1 MYKLLFIFSLFC
13 HFTNAQLSFLNKDT
27 DLGTIAEAYEIKGDV
42 ILKNEGDKKLFLLR
56 ADADKDLKI
65 FASKKTLQV
74 GDTCLLVISF
84 IPNQTGKFKKKIS
97 LVSSNQATPY
107 ELSISG
113 SISKIKAD
121 DKLACFYFGNRKNS
135 NVKINTDPIIVPENK
150 EPRDNSNKIPD
161 NVTLSGV
168 EGKSPKSIVVSPK
181 LANDTQTTTIQ
192 QPTTSLNELSVLD
205 YKPNNILFLAD
216 VSSSMKDSLKFPVM
230 KKSLHILIDALRDID
245 RVTFVTYADS
255 VKIIKENIS
264 GADKQ
269 ILHQLVSNLKARGLT
284 KGNKAILFSQT
295 IAQKHFIAEGNN
307 QLFLATDGKFRFYPD
322 DQKKWINQQANKK
335 IILSTVAFGND
346 KEAMRNLKEIAEI
359 GEGSFIHIKNK
370 NSDEEKLL
378 NEIKKRSK
386 REP

>member
-1 MYKLLFIFSLFC
+1 MYKLTLLFILFFC
-13 HFTNAQLSFLNKDT
+13 FANAQLSFLNKDT
-27 DLGTIAEAYEIKGDV
+27 DLGTIAEAYEIKGDI

-56 ADADKDLKI
+56 ADADKDLKV

-84 IPNQTGKFKKKIS
+84 IPTQTGKFKKKIS
-97 LVSSNQATPY
+97 LIASNQGEPY
-107 ELSISG
+107 ELSLSG
-113 SISKIKAD
+113 NITKIKAD

-135 NVKINTDPIIVPENK
+135 NVKINTQPIVVPENK

-161 NVTLSGV
+161 YVTQTPVLTESVAIISKSVTLSGV
-168 EGKSPKSIVVSPK
+168 EG
-181 LANDTQTTTIQ
+181 T
-192 QPTTSLNELSVLD
+192 NELSIMA
-205 YKPNNILFLAD
+205 YKPNNILFLVD

-230 KKSLHILIDALRDID
+230 KKSLHILIEALRDVD
-245 RVTFVTYADS
+245 RITFVTYADS
-255 VKIIKENIS
+255 VKIIKENLS

-269 ILHQLVSNLKARGLT
+269 TLHQLVSNLNARGLT
-284 KGNKAILFSQT
+284 KGNKAILFSQG

-322 DQKKWINQQANKK
+322 DQKKWLATQSSKK
-335 IILSTVAFGND
+335 ITLSTVAFGND
-346 KEAMRNLKEIAEI
+346 KEAMRNLKDIAEI

-386 REP
+386 RTP

>member
-1 MYKLLFIFSLFC
+1 MYKLTLLFILFFC
-13 HFTNAQLSFLNKDT
+13 FANAQLSFLNKDT
-27 DLGTIAEAYEIKGDV
+27 ELGTIAEAYEIKGDV

-56 ADADKDLKI
+56 ADADKDLKV

-97 LVSSNQATPY
+97 LIASNRGEPY
-107 ELSISG
+107 ELSLSG
-113 SISKIKAD
+113 NITKIKAD

-135 NVKINTDPIIVPENK
+135 NVKINTEPIVVPENK

-161 NVTLSGV
+161 NVTQTPVLTESVAIITKSVTMSGA
-168 EGKSPKSIVVSPK
+168 EG
-181 LANDTQTTTIQ
+181 T
-192 QPTTSLNELSVLD
+192 NELSVMD
-205 YKPNNILFLAD
+205 YKPNNILFLVD

-230 KKSLHILIDALRDID
+230 KKSLHILIEALRDVD
-245 RVTFVTYADS
+245 RITFVTYADS
-255 VKIIKENIS
+255 VKIIKENLS

-269 ILHQLVSNLKARGLT
+269 TLHQLVSNLNARGLT
-284 KGNKAILFSQT
+284 KGNKAILFSQG

-322 DQKKWINQQANKK
+322 DQKKWLATQSSKK
-335 IILSTVAFGND
+335 ITLSTVAFGND
-346 KEAMRNLKEIAEI
+346 KEAMRNLNDIAEI

-386 REP
+386 RVP

>member
-1 MYKLLFIFSLFC
+1 MYKLTLLFILFFC
-13 HFTNAQLSFLNKDT
+13 FANAQLSFLNKDT
-27 DLGTIAEAYEIKGDV
+27 ELGTIAEAYEIKGDV

-56 ADADKDLKI
+56 ADADKDLKV

-97 LVSSNQATPY
+97 LIASNRGEPY
-107 ELSISG
+107 ELSLSG
-113 SISKIKAD
+113 NITKIKAD

-135 NVKINTDPIIVPENK
+135 NVKINTEPIVVPENK

-161 NVTLSGV
+161 NVTQTPVLTESVAIITKSVTMSKV
-168 EGKSPKSIVVSPK
+168 EG
-181 LANDTQTTTIQ
+181 T
-192 QPTTSLNELSVLD
+192 NELSVMD
-205 YKPNNILFLAD
+205 YKPNNILFLVD

-230 KKSLHILIDALRDID
+230 KKSLHILIEALRDVD
-245 RVTFVTYADS
+245 RITFVTYADS
-255 VKIIKENIS
+255 VKIIKENLS

-269 ILHQLVSNLKARGLT
+269 TLHQLVSNLNARGLT
-284 KGNKAILFSQT
+284 KGNKAILFSQG

-322 DQKKWINQQANKK
+322 DQKKWLATQSSKK
-335 IILSTVAFGND
+335 ITLSTVAFGND
-346 KEAMRNLKEIAEI
+346 KEAMRNLNDIAEI

-386 REP
+386 RVP